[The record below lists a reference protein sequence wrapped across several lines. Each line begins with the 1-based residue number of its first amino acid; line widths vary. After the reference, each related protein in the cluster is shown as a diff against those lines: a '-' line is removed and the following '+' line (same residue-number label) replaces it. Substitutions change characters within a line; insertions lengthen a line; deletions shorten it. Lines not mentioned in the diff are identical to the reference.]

1 MRSTLSRR
9 GLSEIIAALM
19 VVCITISATA
29 LFAIYASG
37 LMGSILKPV
46 TQPYT
51 EQLTLDYYC
60 WVTGTSTSNT
70 YCSTTGNLVITVRN
84 NGAATVNLVGYAYV
98 QGAKL
103 TLTTSNLGSN
113 CGTSSLT
120 GVLTA
125 LTVQST
131 CTITLPTTA
140 VGSTYSS
147 GVAYI
152 VKLVANDGTIFTFS
166 CIGGSYT

>member
-46 TQPYT
+46 TSQPYT

-60 WVTGTSTSNT
+60 WNTSS
-70 YCSTTGNLVITVRN
+70 YCNGAGNLKITVRN
-84 NGAATVNLVGYAYV
+84 SGAATITLSDFFMQGVKNTTDLTPSGCASPNSYV
-98 QGAKL
+98 LA
-103 TLTTSNLGSN
+103 
-113 CGTSSLT
+113 
-120 GVLTA
+120 
-125 LTVQST
+125 VQST
-131 CTITLPTTA
+131 CTLTFPAPTTLT
-140 VGSTYSS
+140 VTS
-147 GVAYI
+147 GLAYT

-166 CIGGSYT
+166 CIAGSYSH